1 MLISALKLSLNF
13 WGLGTHKNYKAWIFR
28 FLRQIQSPDFQFLRL
43 LLGLATKL
51 IKSRVLDFISVPNTN
66 HVCNTYMSEQSS
78 PRDVFQTYPARKSD
92 SIKISPVKNYFNYFK
107 PFSDVSTELQL
118 LTIQMIPSSNCS
130 NTKPSGEKLQV
141 ASALWQPLNSVVFFF
156 NEENIWAKTT
166 GGSLQITPQTTPGDC
181 KNTTPAMGILQ
192 STRAFQC
199 DSNPMVFSQVIK
211 QRSCCFNLT

>member
-1 MLISALKLSLNF
+1 MIESQNSLYPREGQNGCGSKEACVS
-13 WGLGTHKNYKAWIFR
+13 GLYRSPRVFHPQQKFGAAKFS
-28 FLRQIQSPDFQFLRL
+28 LQSQSKQDIESHASDPH
-43 LLGLATKL
+43 
-51 IKSRVLDFISVPNTN
+51 TN

-141 ASALWQPLNSVVFFF
+141 ASVLWQPLNSVVFFF

-166 GGSLQITPQTTPGDC
+166 SGDC

-211 QRSCCFNLT
+211 QRSSCFNLT